1 MLVQDL
7 EDLVR
12 LVGGKEVA
20 AREHGSTAG
29 IPQLNMRAGPVASF
43 AGMQLP
49 FYRPG
54 KFPSRCPAPRVP
66 WKYLATLKGD
76 TLWGID
82 SRWFSAGK

>member
-1 MLVQDL
+1 MISAPRRVAIIA
-7 EDLVR
+7 
-12 LVGGKEVA
+12 A
-20 AREHGSTAG
+20 ARCSTAG
-29 IPQLNMRAGPVASF
+29 IPQLNMRAGQVASF

-54 KFPSRCPAPRVP
+54 KFLSRYPAPRVP

-76 TLWGID
+76 ALWGID